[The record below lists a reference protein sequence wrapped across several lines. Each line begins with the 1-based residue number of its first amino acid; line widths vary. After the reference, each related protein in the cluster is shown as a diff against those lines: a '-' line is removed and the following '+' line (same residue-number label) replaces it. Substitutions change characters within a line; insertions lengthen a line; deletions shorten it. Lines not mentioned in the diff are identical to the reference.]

1 MICFV
6 FLLCNGYF
14 FLCASA
20 VKIDGEQLGQRSQN
34 RGIAPTFVKARGTA
48 FALSCDRASKRTIMS
63 QNQEES
69 KQLQPPQHQD
79 QNPGIEAEM
88 DPPPVYLRDDYKAAG
103 KLEGQ
108 VAIVTGADSGIGR
121 SVAVLFAHEG
131 ADVAVMYLSE
141 HGDAEKTKAE
151 VEKAGRKCL
160 LIPGDVGDEEFCQGA
175 VEQVI
180 QEFGKL
186 DCLVNNA
193 AEQHVQKTIEDISE
207 AQLTDTFRT
216 NIYGYFFMVKAAL
229 PHLKEGS
236 TIINTT
242 SVTAFAG
249 MPELLDYSSTKGA
262 ILAFTRSLSQSLIEK
277 GIRVN
282 GVAPGPIWTPFIPSA
297 MPADEVAKF
306 GSDTPMKRA
315 GQPFECATCYVFLA
329 SSDSSYIA
337 GQTLHPNGG
346 EVVGG

>member
-1 MICFV
+1 M
-6 FLLCNGYF
+6 GDE
-14 FLCASA
+14 ARA
-20 VKIDGEQLGQRSQN
+20 VLFEM
-34 RGIAPTFVKARGTA
+34 AR
-48 FALSCDRASKRTIMS
+48 KNIMS
-63 QNQEES
+63 QSQES
-69 KQLQPPQHQD
+69 QQLQPPQHQEK
-79 QNPGIEAEM
+79 NPGIEAEM
-88 DPPPVYLRDDYKAAG
+88 DPQPVYLRPDYKAAG
-103 KLEGQ
+103 KLEGK
-108 VAIVTGADSGIGR
+108 VAIVTGGDSGIGR

-131 ADVAVMYLSE
+131 ADVAVMYLDE

-151 VEKAGRKCL
+151 VEKVGRKCL
-160 LIPGDVGDEEFCQGA
+160 LIAGDVGDEAFCKESVA
-175 VEQVI
+175 KVI
-180 QEFGKL
+180 AEFGQL

-207 AQLTDTFRT
+207 AQLSDTFRT

-229 PHLKEGS
+229 PHLKEGA

-249 MPELLDYSSTKGA
+249 MPLLLDYSSTKGA

-297 MPADEVAKF
+297 MEADEVAKF
-306 GSDTPMKRA
+306 GSQTPMKRA
-315 GQPFECATCYVFLA
+315 GQPFECGTCFVFLA

-346 EVVGG
+346 EVVGA